1 MSVTI
6 ESLQA
11 RITKLR
17 EENASRVA
25 QVKQHQQQIEQSQ
38 AAITSIKEQHDHSR
52 GKIDMLS
59 ELLSEK
65 EGATSPDASNT
76 K

>member
-6 ESLQA
+6 ESLQEK
-11 RITKLR
+11 ITKLR

-52 GKIDMLS
+52 GKIDMLT

-65 EGATSPDASNT
+65 ENVASTNVDNS